1 MVKILATLALL
12 AHNATA
18 GPYMTGLGMTN
29 VDLFPNGLFPD
40 CSGPLF
46 VGGGYATGLDAADAG
61 GFVRFGMTLL
71 KFDDVASL
79 ASPQWMAALDFV
91 VHAGGDPYFTMG
103 LAFERGVHRFLIGAG
118 TGIAIRETPAS
129 GDSDYALIVSP
140 ELALPL
146 RWRAHP
152 RFTPSAILFA
162 RVDVSITGRDSFADR
177 LLGGVSF
184 AVW

>member
-1 MVKILATLALL
+1 MVKVIATLVLL
-12 AHNATA
+12 TRSSLA

-40 CSGPLF
+40 CSGPLL
-46 VGGGYATGLDAADAG
+46 VGGGYAKGLDSPDGG

-71 KFDDVASL
+71 KFDDVRSL
-79 ASPQWMAALDFV
+79 APAQWMAALDFV
-91 VHAGGDPYFTMG
+91 VHAAGDPYFTMG
-103 LAFERGVHRFLIGAG
+103 LAFERGVSRFLIGAG
-118 TGIAIRETPAS
+118 AGLAIRETPAS

-152 RFTPSAILFA
+152 RFTPSAIVFA
-162 RVDVSITGRDSFADR
+162 RVDLSISGRDSFDDR
-177 LLGGVSF
+177 VLGGVSF